1 MPFGAGAWDVLASHG
16 PFGARGPSRMTVAR
30 SVSVVIPV
38 FGGGE
43 CLEELVAGVEGALSA
58 ATADLEVIL
67 VNDGS
72 PGPAW
77 ERICSLAERTPHV
90 RGIDL
95 VRNFGQHNA
104 LLAGIRASKG
114 EVVVT
119 MDDDLQH
126 PPAEIPALLEALDKG
141 ADLVYGTPRDDR
153 HTVWRSA
160 TSVSGKL
167 LLSTIFG
174 ASVARQI
181 SAFRAFRGVLRR
193 LFEDFRSP
201 DVSLDVLLSWG
212 AVRIGSV
219 PVRHDARHAGRSQ
232 YTLKKLVRHWINM
245 VFGFTTWPLRV
256 ASITGFAFLLFGGGV
271 LVWVLGRY
279 LVLGGSVPG
288 FPFLACLVT
297 IFSGVQLFSLGVIGE
312 YMARLYLR
320 GLDRPAYVVRTT
332 VNLGS

>member
-1 MPFGAGAWDVLASHG
+1 
-16 PFGARGPSRMTVAR
+16 MTAAR
-30 SVSVVIPV
+30 SVSVVVPV

-43 CLEELVAGVEGALSA
+43 CLEELVAGVEEALR
-58 ATADLEVIL
+58 ATTPELEIVL

-77 ERICSLAERTPHV
+77 ERICSLAARSPHV

-104 LLAGIRASKG
+104 LLTGIRASKG

-126 PPAEIPALLEALDKG
+126 PPAEIPALLNALEAG
-141 ADLVYGTPRDDR
+141 ADLVYGTPREAQHSFFR
-153 HTVWRSA
+153 NA

-167 LLSTIFG
+167 LLSMIFG
-174 ASVARQI
+174 ASMARQI
-181 SAFRAFRGVLRR
+181 SAFRAFRGDLRR

-219 PVRHDARHAGRSQ
+219 PVRHDSRHAGRSQ
-232 YTLKKLVRHWINM
+232 YTLTKLVRHWVNM

-256 ASITGFAFLLFGGGV
+256 ASVTGFVFLLFGGVV

-279 LVLGGSVPG
+279 LMLGGSVPG

-320 GLDRPAYVVRTT
+320 GLDRPPYVVRTT
-332 VNLGS
+332 VNLGA

>member
-1 MPFGAGAWDVLASHG
+1 
-16 PFGARGPSRMTVAR
+16 
-30 SVSVVIPV
+30 
-38 FGGGE
+38 
-43 CLEELVAGVEGALSA
+43 VAGIGEALRPA
-58 ATADLEVIL
+58 IQDLEIVL

-77 ERICSLAERTPHV
+77 ERICAIAARAPYV

-126 PPAEIPALLEALDKG
+126 PPSEIPALLEALEGG
-141 ADLVYGTPRDDR
+141 ADLVYGTPREAR
-153 HTVWRSA
+153 HTVFRNA
-160 TSVSGKL
+160 TSVSGKV
-167 LLSTIFG
+167 LLSMVFG
-174 ASVARQI
+174 ASMARQI

-212 AVRIGSV
+212 AVRVGSV

-232 YTLKKLVRHWINM
+232 YTLAKLVRHWVNM
-245 VFGFTTWPLRV
+245 VFGFTTWPLRL
-256 ASITGFAFLLFGGGV
+256 ASVTGFVFLLFGGVV
-271 LVWVLGRY
+271 LLWVLGRY
-279 LVLGGSVPG
+279 LMLGGSVPG
-288 FPFLACLVT
+288 FPFLACLIT

-320 GLDRPAYVVRTT
+320 GLDRPPYVVRTT
-332 VNLGS
+332 VNLGA